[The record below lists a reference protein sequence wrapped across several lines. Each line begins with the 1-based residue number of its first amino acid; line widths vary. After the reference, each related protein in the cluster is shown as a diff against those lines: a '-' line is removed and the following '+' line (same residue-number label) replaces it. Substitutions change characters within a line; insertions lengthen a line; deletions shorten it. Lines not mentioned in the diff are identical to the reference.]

1 MGWAPQ
7 WVASLLKVMRD
18 EPRPTCR
25 APVLPRVSRRLGV
38 AGRRASTGVSW
49 VTLKLPGCGALH
61 TEFVQSRPG
70 APETGRGWACGGLL
84 LPGALAAVFVSPAFL

>member
-49 VTLKLPGCGALH
+49 VTLKLPGCGASIPSLCRAAL
-61 TEFVQSRPG
+61 EPPRQAEGGPVE
-70 APETGRGWACGGLL
+70 ACCCPE
-84 LPGALAAVFVSPAFL
+84 P